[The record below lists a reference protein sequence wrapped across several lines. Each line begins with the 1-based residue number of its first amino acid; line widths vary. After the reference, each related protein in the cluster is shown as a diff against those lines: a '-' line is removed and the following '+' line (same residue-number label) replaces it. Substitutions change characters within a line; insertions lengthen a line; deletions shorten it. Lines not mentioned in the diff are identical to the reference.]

1 MTLLMIMTA
10 MTVMMTKTTVM
21 MMMKIFQEVPTLAHP
36 LQARGGKVLF
46 LNFAQKRRRDGLCLF
61 LKQRTT
67 ASFFFRLWQI

>member
-1 MTLLMIMTA
+1 MTLLMIMAA
-10 MTVMMTKTTVM
+10 MTVMMTTTIM

-36 LQARGGKVLF
+36 LRARGGKVLF